1 MKEREVYNVD
11 SDALHAPRAKSA
23 GSRKHYLP
31 PLIKRE
37 RPVGGG
43 VGAVGGAGAV
53 GGVGGVGA
61 VGGAGAGP
69 VGGAGALWERRNIR
83 RPLSGLAVATSPAK
97 KNSIDNLADRYVSR
111 ALEKC
116 GDYGIVKQI
125 GSGSFGKVFLAR
137 DAAGREWALKKI
149 PLHQALTTYDARCI
163 INEVKVA
170 GSHRCRYLLGARDVF
185 VAGRDLCLVTQYGRR
200 GDLANLIKRRR
211 LMRMP
216 LEEGVIWRYLL
227 QMLISLEYLH
237 YHGVIHR
244 DVKAMNVFLN
254 GEGDLM
260 MGDFGIA
267 KILPTWAGGGMGGRG
282 GGGMGG
288 GSVADTVIGT
298 PLYLSPE
305 MILSKKYGFK
315 VDVWSLGCM
324 LWEMMTLEKAFDARN
339 HYLLNKR
346 ILSGLC
352 SSSLPEGRYSA
363 ELMEL
368 ARSMI
373 DIDADKRPSVCD
385 IMLKP
390 CVRRRLEGAG
400 LDIPDLADAR
410 VADRLRASVYPPGRV
425 GDWERACEQLRG
437 VLRANGRGSGMT
449 TDSQLSPRY
458 RPRMRERGVS
468 GGRQRPPSG
477 AGGAGGAGGA
487 SGAGGAGGASGV
499 CEALRRERDALRRER
514 DARPV
519 GAAHGRIRVPL
530 PTIPGLNGP
539 VVSASRVS
547 DSRPPWAVHY

>member
-1 MKEREVYNVD
+1 MKEREIYNVD
-11 SDALHAPRAKSA
+11 SDALHPPRAKSA
-23 GSRKHYLP
+23 ESRKHYLP
-31 PLIKRE
+31 PLVKRE
-37 RPVGGG
+37 GPAGGAAGG
-43 VGAVGGAGAV
+43 VGAGGMGAGGVAV
-53 GGVGGVGA
+53 G
-61 VGGAGAGP
+61 GAGP
-69 VGGAGALWERRNIR
+69 VGGAGAIWERRNIR
-83 RPLSGLAVATSPAK
+83 RPLSGLAVATSPTK

-125 GSGSFGKVFLAR
+125 GSGSFGKVFLAQ

-200 GDLANLIKRRR
+200 GDLAGLIKRRR

-227 QMLISLEYLH
+227 QLLIGLEYLH

-267 KILPTWAGGGMGGRG
+267 KILPTWAVGGTGGR
-282 GGGMGG
+282 GG

-373 DIDADKRPSVCD
+373 EINADRRPSVCD

-425 GDWERACEQLRG
+425 GDWERACEQLRD

-458 RPRMRERGVS
+458 RPRMRERSAGGGGGGVA
-468 GGRQRPPSG
+468 GGAGKRRPPSG
-477 AGGAGGAGGA
+477 AGGAGAG
-487 SGAGGAGGASGV
+487 GV

-539 VVSASRVS
+539 GVSASRVS
-547 DSRPPWAVHY
+547 ESRPPWAVHY